1 MFKIQDGREN
11 FVQWDLNRK
20 IFVEDESITQVHFAN
35 LSNQNALVTEVKNH
49 LADVPNVLLQ
59 DYGTIL
65 IYGCDGN
72 YTKYSEAYR
81 VLRREKPDNYVYTET
96 EVLNYN
102 NLLERINNVEGSIE
116 QVVADY
122 LLKNP
127 PQVDLDGYATKEYVD
142 NAIAAIGAVGVQ
154 HITITDAT
162 ELLNLETGLYIVD
175 NEFTVNT
182 LKGENTFSGALS
194 VKQDW
199 RNYTF
204 IDYNIYLWYNDEDGT
219 WDYDEYAYQDNIV
232 QLQEQINNSGF
243 QTENQVQTIVT
254 QTVPTLD
261 IDASQVKHIKGNP
274 NSGWI
279 LEGEEYTLQE
289 LANIFDREFKVS
301 ESSLSVPQKNIV
313 DTAINTALTNSG
325 FQTETQVNTL
335 ISNAL
340 SAIGVAEGGTY

>member
-102 NLLERINNVEGSIE
+102 NLLKRLDNLEGNIDKII
-116 QVVADY
+116 ADY
-122 LLKNP
+122 LRENP
-127 PQVDLDGYATKEYVD
+127 PQIDLNGYATKEYVN
-142 NAIAAIGAVGVQ
+142 NAIAAINLSNYFTKEEANAKFATKEEIPSTSGL
-154 HITITDAT
+154 AT
-162 ELLNLETGLYIVD
+162 EQYV
-175 NEFTVNT
+175 
-182 LKGENTFSGALS
+182 
-194 VKQDW
+194 
-199 RNYTF
+199 
-204 IDYNIYLWYNDEDGT
+204 
-219 WDYDEYAYQDNIV
+219 
-232 QLQEQINNSGF
+232 
-243 QTENQVQTIVT
+243 
-254 QTVPTLD
+254 
-261 IDASQVKHIKGNP
+261 
-274 NSGWI
+274 
-279 LEGEEYTLQE
+279 
-289 LANIFDREFKVS
+289 
-301 ESSLSVPQKNIV
+301 
-313 DTAINTALTNSG
+313 NTALTNSG

-335 ISNAL
+335 ISNAI

>member
-102 NLLERINNVEGSIE
+102 NLLERINNLEGNID
-116 QVVADY
+116 QIIADY
-122 LLKNP
+122 LRENP
-127 PQVDLDGYATKEYVD
+127 PQVDLNGYATKEYVD
-142 NAIAAIGAVGVQ
+142 NAIAAINLSNYFTKEEANAKFATKEEIPSTSGLATEQYVNEAIAGIKIPEV
-154 HITITDAT
+154 IKDISITDINQ
-162 ELLNLETGLYIVD
+162 LLNLETGYYYIDDGFSYEGSAYFGNLIVNKKD
-175 NEFTVNT
+175 NIF
-182 LKGENTFSGALS
+182 
-194 VKQDW
+194 
-199 RNYTF
+199 TF
-204 IDYNIYLWYNDEDGT
+204 IESLNQFEYSEQDGWYRYSYVN
-219 WDYDEYAYQDNIV
+219 YDEYLQVSERVDNI
-232 QLQEQINNSGF
+232 
-243 QTENQVQTIVT
+243 
-254 QTVPTLD
+254 
-261 IDASQVKHIKGNP
+261 
-274 NSGWI
+274 
-279 LEGEEYTLQE
+279 
-289 LANIFDREFKVS
+289 
-301 ESSLSVPQKNIV
+301 ES
-313 DTAINTALTNSG
+313 AG
-325 FQTETQVNTL
+325 FQTETQVNIL
-335 ISNAL
+335 ISNAI

>member
-102 NLLERINNVEGSIE
+102 NLLGRLDNLEGNIDKII
-116 QVVADY
+116 ADY
-122 LLKNP
+122 LRENP
-127 PQVDLDGYATKEYVD
+127 PQVDLSGYATKEYVD
-142 NAIAAIGAVGVQ
+142 NAIAAITAVDLSNYYTKAETEALIPDVSRF
-154 HITITDAT
+154 IT
-162 ELLNLETGLYIVD
+162 G
-175 NEFTVNT
+175 
-182 LKGENTFSGALS
+182 
-194 VKQDW
+194 
-199 RNYTF
+199 
-204 IDYNIYLWYNDEDGT
+204 
-219 WDYDEYAYQDNIV
+219 
-232 QLQEQINNSGF
+232 
-243 QTENQVQTIVT
+243 
-254 QTVPTLD
+254 
-261 IDASQVKHIKGNP
+261 
-274 NSGWI
+274 
-279 LEGEEYTLQE
+279 
-289 LANIFDREFKVS
+289 S
-301 ESSLSVPQKNIV
+301 EA
-313 DTAINTALTNSG
+313 DTKINTAVSLAEERVDFKLGSYALKTEIPDVSG

-335 ISNAL
+335 ISNAI
-340 SAIGVAEGGTY
+340 SAIGAAEGGTY